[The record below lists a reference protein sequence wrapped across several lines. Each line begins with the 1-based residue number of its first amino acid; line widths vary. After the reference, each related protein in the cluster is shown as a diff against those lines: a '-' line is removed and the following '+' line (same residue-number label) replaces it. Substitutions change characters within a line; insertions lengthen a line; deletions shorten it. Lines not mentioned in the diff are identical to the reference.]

1 MYLLTVLKTY
11 VFQSAYGLEI
21 YINTVTFCVTFGLSD
36 ETPYVDHDVTGRQT
50 GLWVL
55 KLPRHSFQTSVAL
68 DSQVFTSQ

>member
-11 VFQSAYGLEI
+11 VLQSAYGLEI
-21 YINTVTFCVTFGLSD
+21 CINTVTFCVTFGLSD
-36 ETPYVDHDVTGRQT
+36 ETPYVGQDVTGRQT

-55 KLPRHSFQTSVAL
+55 KLPHHSFQTSVAL